1 MKENGKMVNFMGME
15 FINSLMEVNIK
26 VNGKKESLMAL
37 GNLVILKI
45 KNILDFLKGIKDRDL
60 VLKFGWI
67 IKKPLLAFGKIIQW
81 MVWENL

>member
-1 MKENGKMVNFMGME
+1 MIILFMKENGKMVNFMGME

-60 VLKFGWI
+60 VLKFG
-67 IKKPLLAFGKIIQW
+67 
-81 MVWENL
+81 